1 MKLTPASRLALDRAA
16 AWRRK
21 QPAIYAGLSAG
32 IGIAGLIAWRM
43 GTLGYFVGG
52 FS

>member
-1 MKLTPASRLALDRAA
+1 MTPRTPTQRQSLDRAA

-32 IGIAGLIAWRM
+32 AGIAGLIAWRM
-43 GTLGYFVGG
+43 GTLEYFVGG
-52 FS
+52 F